1 VQEFETPSIIDATY
15 LNVSGVSDRLNVRAE
30 PWTASPV
37 VARVLAGTLFPSG
50 GCELRPDR
58 TLCRVKLIDTS
69 ATEGW
74 AAAEFL

>member
-1 VQEFETPSIIDATY
+1 
-15 LNVSGVSDRLNVRAE
+15 
-30 PWTASPV
+30 
-37 VARVLAGTLFPSG
+37 VLAGTLFPSG

-58 TLCRVKLIDTS
+58 TWCRVKLIDTS